1 MQYNPLGKTDLR
13 VSRLCLGCMTF
24 GEPDRGNH
32 AWTLPEES
40 SRPIIKRALEGGI
53 NFFDTANSYS
63 DGSSEEIVGRAL
75 RDFAR
80 REDVVVAT
88 KVFHRVGDLPEGLSR
103 AQILRSI
110 DDSLRR
116 LGMDYVDILQIH
128 RWDYNT
134 PIEETLEALNDVVKA
149 GKARYIGAS
158 SMHSSQFAQALELQ
172 KQHGWAQFVSMQD
185 HYNLIYRE
193 EEREMLPLCYQEG
206 VAVIPWSPLARGR
219 LTRPWGETTARLV
232 SDEVGKNLYKESDEN
247 DAQIAER
254 LTGVSEELGA
264 TRAQVALA
272 WLLSKPGIKRALE
285 GGINFFDTAN
295 SYSDGSSEEIVG
307 RALRD
312 FARREDVVVAT
323 KVFHRVGDLPEG
335 LSRAQILRSI
345 DDSLRR
351 LGMDYVDILQIHRW
365 DYNTPIEETLEALND
380 VVKAGKARYIGA
392 SSMHSSQFA
401 QALELQKQ
409 HGWAQFVSMQDHYN
423 LIYREEE
430 REMLPLCYQEGV
442 AVIPWSPL
450 ARGRLTRPWGE
461 TTARLV
467 SDEVGKNLYKESDEN
482 DAQIA
487 ERLTGVSEELGATRA
502 QVALAWLLS
511 KPGIAA
517 PIIGTSREE
526 QLDELLNAV
535 DITLKPEQIAELET
549 PYKPHPVVGFK

>member
-1 MQYNPLGKTDLR
+1 MQYNLLGKTDLR

-116 LGMDYVDILQIH
+116 LGMEYVDILQIH

-158 SMHSSQFAQALELQ
+158 SMHASQFAQALALQ

-232 SDEVGKNLYKESDEN
+232 SDEFGKTLYSESDAN

-254 LTGVSEELGA
+254 LMGVSEELGA
-264 TRAQVALA
+264 SRAQVALA
-272 WLLSKPGIKRALE
+272 WLLSKPG
-285 GGINFFDTAN
+285 
-295 SYSDGSSEEIVG
+295 V
-307 RALRD
+307 
-312 FARREDVVVAT
+312 
-323 KVFHRVGDLPEG
+323 
-335 LSRAQILRSI
+335 
-345 DDSLRR
+345 
-351 LGMDYVDILQIHRW
+351 
-365 DYNTPIEETLEALND
+365 
-380 VVKAGKARYIGA
+380 
-392 SSMHSSQFA
+392 
-401 QALELQKQ
+401 
-409 HGWAQFVSMQDHYN
+409 
-423 LIYREEE
+423 
-430 REMLPLCYQEGV
+430 
-442 AVIPWSPL
+442 
-450 ARGRLTRPWGE
+450 
-461 TTARLV
+461 
-467 SDEVGKNLYKESDEN
+467 
-482 DAQIA
+482 
-487 ERLTGVSEELGATRA
+487 
-502 QVALAWLLS
+502 
-511 KPGIAA
+511 AA
-517 PIIGTSREE
+517 PIIGTSRKE
-526 QLDELLNAV
+526 QLEELLSAV

-549 PYKPHPVVGFK
+549 PYKQHPVVGFK